1 MESAAPVMRG
11 GAVRGGGIQVTSC
24 VALNRVRRLYE
35 NCKKFFIYLI
45 SNYWVEEI
53 IEVTRSSEY
62 SYISI
67 IITIKNCG

>member
-1 MESAAPVMRG
+1 MQIA
-11 GAVRGGGIQVTSC
+11 
-24 VALNRVRRLYE
+24 
-35 NCKKFFIYLI
+35 KKRYIYLK

-53 IEVTRSSEY
+53 IEVTRSLEY